1 MVYAYIHSSTH
12 TQHYISHHN
21 THALVY
27 VQVQPPPAIYLED
40 RHYVEL
46 VCEAYGYPRNS
57 SHPMWSTRGSVV
69 QNDCRHCI
77 TGSLFSGIS
86 VSYDQRVESVLSI
99 LNMTVEDAGEYTC
112 LVNGES
118 SAVTLTVLSGK
129 LKSYLSKNKLYVYAL
144 SKPFNICLLSS

>member
-1 MVYAYIHSSTH
+1 MVYAYIHLSTY
-12 TQHYISHHN
+12 TQHYISHRN
-21 THALVY
+21 THTLVY

-46 VCEAYGYPRNS
+46 VCEVYGYPRNS
-57 SHPMWSTRGSVV
+57 SHPVWTTKGSAV

-129 LKSYLSKNKLYVYAL
+129 LKSYTCQRTNCMYMH
-144 SKPFNICLLSS
+144 